1 MTNLAGRLRARLSY
15 ANVTASLALFVAL
28 GGTSYA
34 ATRLPRDSV
43 ASPQLVNRSILSAD
57 LGPSAK
63 PRLIEVYVGNPGL
76 ESYAIVNRKPAGRT
90 VAVTRASPS
99 LGTPGLWNIR
109 LRPRKGE
116 ICAPAGLIRR
126 GGGDVR
132 FDIGAIDTGGPST
145 IERAFQVATTR
156 PDDTPVDVPF
166 YLSVV
171 CLPG

>member
-1 MTNLAGRLRARLSY
+1 MTNLASRLRARLNY
-15 ANVTASLALFVAL
+15 ANVTASLALFIAL

-63 PRLIEVYVGNPGL
+63 PRLIEVYVADPGR
-76 ESYAIVNRKPAGRT
+76 ESYSTVNRKPAGNT
-90 VAVTRASPS
+90 VTVTRGQPS
-99 LGTPGLWNIR
+99 LGTPGLWNIK

-116 ICAPAGLIRR
+116 ICAPTGLIRR
-126 GGGDVR
+126 GLADVKFEIGTLSAGG
-132 FDIGAIDTGGPST
+132 I
-145 IERAFQVATTR
+145 IENGFQVATR
-156 PDDTPVDVPF
+156 QPDNTTVDVPF